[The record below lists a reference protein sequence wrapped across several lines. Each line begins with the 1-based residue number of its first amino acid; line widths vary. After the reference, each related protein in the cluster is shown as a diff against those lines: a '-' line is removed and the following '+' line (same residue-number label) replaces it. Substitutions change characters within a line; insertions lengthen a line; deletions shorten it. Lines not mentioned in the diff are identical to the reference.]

1 MDLNKMR
8 ADVER
13 RRRQCDSDKTDIT
26 EAEFLS
32 TWLVDDKKEVYIT
45 KGDGGKT
52 KAGDRLRDIV
62 VEAVRAD
69 VAGLLAGVEAR
80 NRQALHASTERVQS
94 EAENA
99 QVCFCAELSC
109 RCPTHD

>member
-8 ADVER
+8 DDIER
-13 RRRQCDSDKTDIT
+13 RRWKCDEDKRDIA

-32 TWLVDDKKEVYIT
+32 AWLVDDKKEVYIT
-45 KGDGGKT
+45 MGDGGKT
-52 KAGDRLRDIV
+52 KAGARLRDIV

-80 NRQALHASTERVQS
+80 NRQALHTSTERVQS